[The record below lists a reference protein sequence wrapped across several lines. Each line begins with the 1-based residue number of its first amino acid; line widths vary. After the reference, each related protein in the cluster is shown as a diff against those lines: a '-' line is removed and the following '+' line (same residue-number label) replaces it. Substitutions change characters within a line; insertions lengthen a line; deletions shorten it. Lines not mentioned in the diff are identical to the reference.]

1 LTLLEVEQYI
11 VRYVVERYN
20 QGLDARI
27 GNQTRLGRWA
37 DGGTVQLA
45 LLSDRELDICL
56 MRRDRRVVYRGGYI
70 QFANLSY
77 RGEYLEGYIGSWV
90 VLRYNPRDITSIL
103 IYREEGGKD
112 IFLSRAHASGLETES
127 LSYAEAQAMSRR
139 LRQEGRAISNT
150 SIFHEVRSRDQE
162 VEEQRRQGRLRPR
175 KKPTVVAEPV
185 VEPVSTTVAIEVEEE
200 ENPAIEVPDV
210 RVFDYDAMREEFEL
224 W

>member
-1 LTLLEVEQYI
+1 
-11 VRYVVERYN
+11 VRYLVERYN
-20 QGLDARI
+20 QSIDARI
-27 GNQTRLGRWA
+27 GDQTRLGRWEA
-37 DGGTVQLA
+37 GSLAQLSI
-45 LLSDRELDICL
+45 LSDRELDICL

-90 VLRYNPRDITSIL
+90 VLRYNPRDITSIM

-112 IFLSRAHASGLETES
+112 IFLSRAHANGLETES

-139 LRQEGRAISNT
+139 LRQVGRSISNG
-150 SIFHEVRSRDQE
+150 SILSEVRSRDQE
-162 VEEQRRQGRLRPR
+162 VEEQRRQRRLRPG
-175 KKPTVVAEPV
+175 KKATVA
-185 VEPVSTTVAIEVEEE
+185 VEPAPLTAAIDEVEEE
-200 ENPAIEVPDV
+200 ENPAIEVSDV